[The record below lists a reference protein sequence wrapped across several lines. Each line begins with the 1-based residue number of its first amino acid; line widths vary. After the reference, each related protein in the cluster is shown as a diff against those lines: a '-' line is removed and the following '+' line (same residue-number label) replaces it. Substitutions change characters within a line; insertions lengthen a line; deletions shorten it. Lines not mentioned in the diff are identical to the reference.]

1 MAEPTYSTELLN
13 IADAVRL
20 ELVGATAGTFTLA
33 FTPTLKPRLI
43 VKLVDL
49 STLNVSVVPVSVM
62 EKSLTRAANA
72 YEQVLDV
79 VILKNLTLVGGDV
92 AVTEADSLMN
102 LAEEI
107 RAFLWTKPRLTA
119 YTGAALIGTQFINGE
134 PFQRDRLENLNEFQC
149 ILRLTY
155 RTVR

>member
-20 ELVGATAGTFTLA
+20 ELAGATGGTFTLA
-33 FTPTLKPRLI
+33 FTPALKPRLI
-43 VKLVDL
+43 VKLIDL
-49 STLNVSVVPVSVM
+49 ATLNVCVVPVGIM
-62 EKSLTRAANA
+62 ERAATRAKKFYDN
-72 YEQVLDV
+72 QLDV
-79 VILKNLTLVGGDV
+79 VILKNLTLVEGDV
-92 AVTEADSLMN
+92 TVAEADSLMN
-102 LAEEI
+102 LASEI
-107 RAFLWTKPRLTA
+107 RAFLWTKDQLTA
-119 YTGAALIGTQFINGE
+119 YAGAALTATQFINGE